1 MPFLGGLLA
10 RGIIEKLG
18 KHNIDTFISIS
29 APQNGQYGE
38 TEFVRKIYPNLPKN
52 SKKYLHNF
60 FYSNTGQKE
69 RLDTKYGNPLKNNDF
84 GALIWEYGLSE

>member
-1 MPFLGGLLA
+1 MA

-60 FYSNTGQKE
+60 FYSKTGQKE
-69 RLDTKYGNPLKNNDF
+69 RLYF
-84 GALIWEYGLSE
+84 W